1 MRRPLKILIAED
13 NPNDAE
19 LAIAEL
25 RRAGFEPDWARVDTE
40 ASFLEKLNGELDIVL
55 SDFQMPEFNG
65 LRALELLKQSGLEVP
80 FILISGTIGEET
92 AVKAMK
98 QGATDY
104 LLKDRLGRLGTSVTH
119 ALAENS
125 IYRER
130 LRAAEALRIADAQLG
145 QLLEHSPAVL
155 YMLRLVNAKPI
166 PQLVSDN
173 ITNMLGFTVA
183 EALRPEWWAEQ
194 LHPDDSER
202 ATESLA
208 ETLILG
214 NSLTEY
220 RVRHKDGHYCWVD
233 DARRLIRDADGKPI
247 EFIGVWTDITERKRA
262 EETIRDMSGHAVR
275 DRRKL
280 VRIELG
286 ILIAATAAVFVMSAQ
301 FSWFEGMTR
310 WFLAHD
316 ATQLDDVSL
325 AVFFVSIGLSAFA
338 FRRWRETETALT
350 GQQQVQAAMGLLH
363 DELDRRVRQRTTEL
377 KCSNQALVTE
387 IAGHKQT
394 ETGLKESN
402 RRFHEMLENVDLI
415 AVTLD
420 LNGIV
425 TFCNDYLL
433 ALTGWKREEVIGADW
448 FTKFLPEPHDAVR
461 KSYFLAIASGKIPS
475 HHENPIKTRS
485 GELRDITWNNTIL
498 RDSEGKF
505 IGSASIGED
514 VTKRNRAERTLQES
528 EERFRQ
534 LAENIHEAFWIT
546 DIEKHEVIY
555 ISPAY
560 EVIWGRTCASLY
572 EAPETWLETMRPEDR
587 DRMELVAREK
597 QSKGGY
603 DEEYRIIRPDGAER
617 WIRDRAFPVRDS
629 SGTVTRCVGVAEDI
643 TESKKLQE
651 QFFRAQ
657 RMEAVGTL
665 SGGIAH
671 DLNNILAPILMAPA
685 MLREYARSDHERR
698 LLDLIEQ
705 SAQRGAHVVRQLL
718 TFSRG
723 SGGERVGVEMRSL
736 FDEMIG
742 IMRETFPREIVIK
755 ETVSEDLCVVLGDP
769 TQLHQ
774 VIMNLCVN
782 ARDAMPGGG
791 TLSLEA
797 RNVELRAADVLAYP
811 PAKPGLHIA
820 VSIKDTGE
828 GIAPA
833 NLERI
838 FDPFFT
844 TKAPTKGTGLGLSTV
859 LGIIRSHHGFITVTS
874 KLGRGTMF
882 TVYLP
887 AAVEAIDIPDEPAA
901 DAPPRGHGE
910 LILVVDDEEP
920 IRTATSLTLESH
932 GYRVLTAG
940 EGAQGLA
947 VFVEN
952 REEIRLVLT
961 DLMMPVMGGVTLI
974 HALHVLEPGIKI
986 LATSGLT
993 DQENHAKLVALGVD
1007 GIITKPCDPTVLL
1020 KSIAM
1025 QLSKIGSP
1033 RAMSGKLEGALSA

>member
-1 MRRPLKILIAED
+1 
-13 NPNDAE
+13 
-19 LAIAEL
+19 
-25 RRAGFEPDWARVDTE
+25 
-40 ASFLEKLNGELDIVL
+40 
-55 SDFQMPEFNG
+55 
-65 LRALELLKQSGLEVP
+65 
-80 FILISGTIGEET
+80 
-92 AVKAMK
+92 
-98 QGATDY
+98 
-104 LLKDRLGRLGTSVTH
+104 
-119 ALAENS
+119 
-125 IYRER
+125 
-130 LRAAEALRIADAQLG
+130 
-145 QLLEHSPAVL
+145 
-155 YMLRLVNAKPI
+155 
-166 PQLVSDN
+166 
-173 ITNMLGFTVA
+173 
-183 EALRPEWWAEQ
+183 
-194 LHPDDSER
+194 
-202 ATESLA
+202 
-208 ETLILG
+208 
-214 NSLTEY
+214 
-220 RVRHKDGHYCWVD
+220 
-233 DARRLIRDADGKPI
+233 
-247 EFIGVWTDITERKRA
+247 
-262 EETIRDMSGHAVR
+262 
-275 DRRKL
+275 
-280 VRIELG
+280 
-286 ILIAATAAVFVMSAQ
+286 
-301 FSWFEGMTR
+301 
-310 WFLAHD
+310 
-316 ATQLDDVSL
+316 
-325 AVFFVSIGLSAFA
+325 
-338 FRRWRETETALT
+338 
-350 GQQQVQAAMGLLH
+350 
-363 DELDRRVRQRTTEL
+363 
-377 KCSNQALVTE
+377 
-387 IAGHKQT
+387 
-394 ETGLKESN
+394 
-402 RRFHEMLENVDLI
+402 MLENVDLI

-742 IMRETFPREIVIK
+742 IMRETFPREIVI
-755 ETVSEDLCVVLGDP
+755 
-769 TQLHQ
+769 
-774 VIMNLCVN
+774 
-782 ARDAMPGGG
+782 R
-791 TLSLEA
+791 
-797 RNVELRAADVLAYP
+797 RRYP
-811 PAKPGLHIA
+811 RTYALFWAIRH
-820 VSIKDTGE
+820 S
-828 GIAPA
+828 
-833 NLERI
+833 
-838 FDPFFT
+838 FT
-844 TKAPTKGTGLGLSTV
+844 
-859 LGIIRSHHGFITVTS
+859 R
-874 KLGRGTMF
+874 
-882 TVYLP
+882 
-887 AAVEAIDIPDEPAA
+887 
-901 DAPPRGHGE
+901 
-910 LILVVDDEEP
+910 
-920 IRTATSLTLESH
+920 
-932 GYRVLTAG
+932 
-940 EGAQGLA
+940 
-947 VFVEN
+947 
-952 REEIRLVLT
+952 
-961 DLMMPVMGGVTLI
+961 
-974 HALHVLEPGIKI
+974 
-986 LATSGLT
+986 
-993 DQENHAKLVALGVD
+993 
-1007 GIITKPCDPTVLL
+1007 
-1020 KSIAM
+1020 
-1025 QLSKIGSP
+1025 
-1033 RAMSGKLEGALSA
+1033 